1 MKGGEFYPLSVSKTY
16 QNRGK
21 NIRHRKN
28 TKKINVVYGVLQD
41 FDATLHFK
49 SFRITQLQAL
59 WYKLH
64 LANKKEFTCSY
75 CERTFKGYVKNNKDK
90 PEECPFCGKN
100 WD

>member
-28 TKKINVVYGVLQD
+28 TKKINVVYGILQD
-41 FDATLHFK
+41 SDGVLHFK
-49 SFRITQLQAL
+49 SFRVSLLQAL
-59 WYKLH
+59 YFKLH
-64 LANKKEFTCSY
+64 LAKKKEFTCSY
-75 CERTFKGYVKNNKDK
+75 CNSTFRAYVNNKKDE
-90 PEECPFCGKN
+90 PEECYFCDKD